1 MLHMNF
7 VGKQLFSPSCSILS
21 SYQTMFQQRAVML
34 FVISNKF
41 FDGIILANLR
51 VKSPDPCPQDRKY
64 LTTVYGVI
72 GSKSDAQPSC
82 TES

>member
-1 MLHMNF
+1 
-7 VGKQLFSPSCSILS
+7 
-21 SYQTMFQQRAVML
+21 ML